1 MYNRNKLLVQKQIQ
15 FQMIEI
21 ERKFLVTS
29 DTFKEEAFSQNRIKQ
44 GYLSSIPD
52 RTVHSHKGDK
62 AYITIKECQ
71 MKQACPVLSGK
82 KKFL

>member
-1 MYNRNKLLVQKQIQ
+1 
-15 FQMIEI
+15 MIEI

-52 RTVHSHKGDK
+52 RTVR
-62 AYITIKECQ
+62 IRIKEIRPTYND
-71 MKQACPVLSGK
+71 KRSVK
-82 KKFL
+82 